1 MVDRKTEAVCS
12 ILAARSAG
20 RLERALV
27 VGCGSGREAATL
39 GRRLGLDVTGIDIVD
54 GFDPEARLS
63 TRLLRGDATRL
74 DFPDASFDLVYCY
87 HALEHIR
94 GPMLAVMEMG
104 RVLRDDGLCCVGTPN
119 RLRLVGYLVAPN
131 TTWQQKVQWNL
142 RDWKM
147 RAGGKFTNEQGAHA
161 GFSPRELR
169 GLLSQA
175 FGEVHCMSCSYYCEL
190 YRHYRGLVR
199 LISGTGVGTVVFP
212 STYFLASRPRS
223 SGRDKIQD
231 SSTRAAAV

>member
-1 MVDRKTEAVCS
+1 MIMVDRKTEAVCS
-12 ILAARSAG
+12 ILAARRAG
-20 RLERALV
+20 QLERALV
-27 VGCGSGREAATL
+27 IGCGSGREAVAL

-54 GFDPEARLS
+54 RFDPEARQS
-63 TRLLRGDATRL
+63 AKLLRGDATCL
-74 DFPDASFDLVYCY
+74 DFPDVSFDLVYCY

-94 GPMLAVMEMG
+94 GPLLAVMEMG

-119 RLRLVGYLVAPN
+119 RLRLAGYFSSG
-131 TTWQQKVQWNL
+131 TWQQKVKWNL
-142 RDWKM
+142 QDWTA
-147 RAGGKFTNEQGAHA
+147 RARGKFTNEQGAHA

-175 FGEVHCMSCSYYCEL
+175 FAEVHSMSCSYYCEL

-199 LISGTGVGTVVFP
+199 LISRTGVGTVVFP
-212 STYFLASRPRS
+212 STYFLASRPRR

-231 SSTRAAAV
+231 SSACAAV